1 MRYKSNK
8 KTINRKNK
16 RRSKKN
22 NHSRKRYSK
31 RQRKRYKSRR
41 NKSRRNKSRR
51 NKSRRNKRT
60 GRKRKSLKGGMFEKV
75 GGALKKKQSL
85 FEKLLHTLEAKLC
98 PRTDSKLE
106 HVERIL
112 TKDVGFILA
121 SLQHLEPPHFL
132 EKIQLLKN
140 TSELVCYY
148 SHKEGKSFYEI
159 LNDQDLTETAMKS
172 KEAGKAFKVCN
183 ALHVCLNNKL
193 SDQDFLHFDLFNLQF
208 SMPFHQM
215 MMSFKQSTHKLLEGH
230 HELQGFI
237 EEVTDGYAHMK
248 EHLEEKEKELMG
260 QLKGRLEIDVDQIK
274 QLIRKEIDKL
284 EKEIGT
290 EIKDEEQKLAKV
302 LVKIKESDTFE
313 AFEGHLKEG
322 DEHLEDIKKCMQHI
336 ALTEQINAMHLERDK
351 IQLFSLLMIG
361 CICVQR
367 PLQVV
372 KGIYEDTDED
382 TDEAIFQKR
391 ESKIM
396 AMILSGVMKTIGAIG
411 NPDNILKITVQALNH
426 TIQKNPTAINQNEE
440 IQKLVDE
447 YMEDK
452 VDQTDKTSQ
461 TKTSDKLEIILSRGL
476 SSKEEERER
485 FSNFV
490 EGVVANL
497 VHHYKYQILGMLTD
511 IARGAATVGSLDVF
525 RVDDD
530 DDED

>member
-1 MRYKSNK
+1 VGEALGFKSEPTTSEKIMIKGSNLVQSVRSRVSPK
-8 KTINRKNK
+8 KSMLTRAKQLNPL
-16 RRSKKN
+16 
-22 NHSRKRYSK
+22 
-31 RQRKRYKSRR
+31 Q
-41 NKSRRNKSRR
+41 
-51 NKSRRNKRT
+51 
-60 GRKRKSLKGGMFEKV
+60 
-75 GGALKKKQSL
+75 KKKSL

-98 PRTDSKLE
+98 PSTHSKLE

-112 TKDVGFILA
+112 TKDVGFILS

-132 EKIQLLKN
+132 EKIQLLMN
-140 TSELVCYY
+140 TSELVCDY
-148 SHKEGKSFYEI
+148 SHKEGNSFYEI
-159 LNDQDLTETAMKS
+159 LNDPALTETAMKS

-183 ALHVCLNNKL
+183 ALHVCLNKKL
-193 SDQDFLHFDLFNLQF
+193 SDQDFLHFDLFHLQF

-230 HELQGFI
+230 DELKGFI
-237 EEVTDGYAHMK
+237 EEVTDEYAHMKDEYANVK
-248 EHLEEKEKELMG
+248 EHLEEKEKELME
-260 QLKGRLEIDVDQIK
+260 QLKGRLEIDAGELK

-290 EIKDEEQKLAKV
+290 EIKDNEERLTKL

-313 AFEGHLKEG
+313 ALEEHLKEG
-322 DEHLEDIKKCMQHI
+322 DKHLEDIKKCIQHI

-372 KGIYEDTDED
+372 KGIYEG

-396 AMILSGVMKTIGAIG
+396 EMILSGVMKTIGAIG

-426 TIQKNPTAINQNEE
+426 TIQKNPTVINQNEE
-440 IQKLVDE
+440 IQKLVDA
-447 YMEDK
+447 YMADQADQT
-452 VDQTDKTSQ
+452 DQTDKTSQ
-461 TKTSDKLEIILSRGL
+461 TKISDKLQLILSRGL
-476 SSKEEERER
+476 SSKDEERER

-490 EGVVANL
+490 EDVVANL
-497 VHHYKYQILGMLTD
+497 VHHYKDQILGMFTD
-511 IARGAATVGSLDVF
+511 IARGAATVGSLGLVM
-525 RVDDD
+525 VPDDG
-530 DDED
+530 EV